1 MNINSTIT
9 LNNGVEIPRLGLG
22 VFKSAPGPE
31 TENAVLYALEA
42 GYRHIDTAQIYRNEK
57 DVGEAIRK
65 SEIPRDDIFVTTK
78 IWNNNQGYD
87 KTLRT
92 FDESLGVMGFEY
104 IDLLLIH
111 WPLVELRKE
120 TWKALEELYKNK
132 KCRAIGVSNYTIRHL
147 KEMSDYAEFMPAV
160 NQVEFHP
167 YLFQK
172 DLLEYCIQ
180 KNILIEAYTPLT
192 RGEKLHDDKLL
203 SIARRYK
210 KTPAQILIRWCLQHN
225 LVTLPKSVHRE
236 RIIENADVFD
246 FSISD
251 TDMKTVD
258 SFHENFRVAW
268 DPTDVP

>member
-22 VFKSAPGPE
+22 VFKSTPGPE
-31 TENAVLYALEA
+31 TEQAVIYALDA

-65 SEIPRDDIFVTTK
+65 SEVQRDDIFVTTK

-111 WPLVELRKE
+111 WPLEELRKD

-147 KEMSDYAEFMPAV
+147 QEMDDYAEIMPAV

-167 YLFQK
+167 YLYQK
-172 DLLEYCIQ
+172 DLLEYCLQ

-192 RGEKLHDDKLL
+192 RGEKLKDENLL
-203 SIARRYK
+203 AIAKHYE
-210 KTPAQILIRWCLQHN
+210 KTPAQILIRWCLQHD
-225 LVTLPKSVHRE
+225 LVTLPKSVHRD

-251 TDMKTVD
+251 TDMKMLD

-268 DPTDVP
+268 DPSDVP